1 MTILILGVA
10 SASVGLAIGVVF
22 FHAVAIVLASPI
34 VAFLS
39 VALLLHDGFG
49 LVHGMLISVGSL
61 TALQS
66 FYLVGRGYA
75 LSTRNDEQDLW

>member
-1 MTILILGVA
+1 MTILILEVA

-22 FHAVAIVLASPI
+22 FHAAAIALASPL

-66 FYLVGRGYA
+66 FYLVGAATRYP
-75 LSTRNDEQDLW
+75 TRNDEQDLW